1 MAFCCLVGINRL
13 VEISLYNETKVQSD
27 TVCDT
32 VLRLDQ
38 RVIEPKPGD
47 RTLLDLDPMRTSYV
61 SVPGQCSHV
70 GGMQRKGGEE
80 EIAHRGWCC
89 EDGREV
95 GNGCVYAQ
103 QPGACEKE

>member
-1 MAFCCLVGINRL
+1 
-13 VEISLYNETKVQSD
+13 
-27 TVCDT
+27 
-32 VLRLDQ
+32 
-38 RVIEPKPGD
+38 
-47 RTLLDLDPMRTSYV
+47 MRTSYV

-95 GNGCVYAQ
+95 GNGCVCLSEEGQGSKLNWIHDSAHVHT
-103 QPGACEKE
+103 

>member
-1 MAFCCLVGINRL
+1 
-13 VEISLYNETKVQSD
+13 
-27 TVCDT
+27 
-32 VLRLDQ
+32 
-38 RVIEPKPGD
+38 
-47 RTLLDLDPMRTSYV
+47 MRTSYV

-70 GGMQRKGGEE
+70 GGMQREGGEE

-89 EDGREV
+89 EDGMEV